1 MVIDHIRALCQ
12 EIPLLRGQV
21 VTIHPLAGG
30 MTNCIYKLDADNDS
44 YVLRIFGQG
53 TELLGID
60 RAREFACSQAAAT
73 VGVGP
78 EVVAFLPEQSAL
90 VTRFA
95 AGHPLD
101 SADLAKPDVL
111 PRIADTLRRCHA
123 APLDAHV
130 GPFSVFDTVRS
141 YVALARARR
150 VDLPASL
157 DDALALFQ
165 RIENELASNEPACL
179 CHNDLLASNLIDD
192 GATIRI
198 IDWEY
203 AGRGNR
209 FFDLGNFAVNFQLT
223 DDQERAFLQ
232 AYFGDVRPEN
242 VRRLKLMRLASDL
255 REASW
260 GFLQQAIATIEPPR
274 EFGSFLNYGKKHLER
289 MLTEAHRLPVQ
300 ARR

>member
-1 MVIDHIRALCQ
+1 MSDDIQALIQ
-12 EIPLLRGQV
+12 KIPPLHGEA

-30 MTNCIYKLDADNDS
+30 MTNRIYKVDAGNDS
-44 YVLRIFGQG
+44 CVVRIFGEG

-60 RAREFACSQAAAT
+60 RVREFACSQAAAA

-78 EVVAFLPEQSAL
+78 EVIAFLPELSAL

-95 AGHPLD
+95 PGHPLD
-101 SADLAKPDVL
+101 SAALAKPAVL

-123 APLDAHV
+123 APVEANI
-130 GPFSVFDTVRS
+130 GPFSVFDTVRN
-141 YVALARARR
+141 YIALARARH
-150 VDLPASL
+150 VHLPASL
-157 DDALALFQ
+157 DDALVVFQ
-165 RIENELASNEPACL
+165 RIENDVSSSEPACL

-223 DDQERAFLQ
+223 DEQEQAFLQ
-232 AYFGDVRPEN
+232 AYFGRVHSEQM
-242 VRRLKLMRLASDL
+242 RRLKLMRLASDL

-260 GFLQQAIATIEPPR
+260 GFLQEAIATIEPPP
-274 EFGSFLNYGKKHLER
+274 EYGSFLNYGKKHLER
-289 MLTEAHRLPVQ
+289 MMAAAHRLFV
-300 ARR
+300 